1 VPAPDPRFDQ
11 GTRKL
16 FVAGG
21 VVAILLLVGVTV
33 WPLLTPNPVGT
44 PPGGANPAKSSDT
57 SVGTVG
63 SGITPAQRAGESQVG
78 KNDPA
83 GQEDASGGRARA
95 IKQSSGPLELNP
107 QQHQQLHDII
117 SHQANPPRTTQ
128 ADFELMIGVSVP
140 RQAELQDLPPEIAQ
154 VMNGYWGDQYLL
166 VQDKMVIVDQHS
178 RRIVAIVPN
187 VA

>member
-1 VPAPDPRFDQ
+1 VPPPDRNFAQ
-11 GTRKL
+11 GTRRL
-16 FVAGG
+16 FVACG
-21 VVAILLLVGVTV
+21 ILGIVLLVGLSV
-33 WPLLTPNPVGT
+33 WPLLTRNPVGT
-44 PPGGANPAKSSDT
+44 PPGGVNPANSA
-57 SVGTVG
+57 GTVG
-63 SGITPAQRAGESQVG
+63 SGAVPAQKAGESKVG

-95 IKQSSGPLELNP
+95 IKQSSGPLELDAT
-107 QQHQQLHDII
+107 QHRQLRDII
-117 SHQANPPRTTQ
+117 SHQKSPPRMAQ
-128 ADFELMIGVSVP
+128 ADFDLMIGVSVP
-140 RQAELQDLPPEIAQ
+140 RQARTEDLPPEVTQ